1 LTAFGKMLNKKR
13 TPDLRNPL
21 FAAILVFS
29 IILHTAVLTRLKWHI
44 NLPSTSELT
53 FEVQLLQPE
62 KKALP
67 PKQVV
72 KKKQTFHGNK
82 TAQKPL
88 ILEKK
93 QAPLPKTGKPV
104 AKLSPETEKQV
115 PKAKPLPK
123 PSLRITSSVAES
135 KELKDREMED
145 DDKVA
150 EAAFTTPSMVPVK
163 VPDSRAA
170 NQLPLTAAQQPAQSL
185 SFDAEALKRVSPTDS
200 LDAGQ
205 IAERGQQDDITKDI
219 RRKKKTVRYRVV
231 EQTAKGASQD
241 PGSKVGG
248 KSAIEGELK
257 QRKVIFKPEPPV
269 LNLDRDV
276 TVTLK
281 FTVLPN
287 GEVDQIFPYRK
298 AAPELEQ
305 LAMKLLRQ
313 YRFEPLFEN
322 DKIQQGV
329 IHFSIHRSR

>member
-1 LTAFGKMLNKKR
+1 MLNKNR
-13 TPDLRNPL
+13 TPDPRNSL
-21 FAAILVFS
+21 FAAILIFS

-62 KKALP
+62 KKVVP
-67 PKQVV
+67 QKPVV
-72 KKKQTFHGNK
+72 KKKQTSLGNK
-82 TAQKPL
+82 TTKKPL

-93 QAPLPKTGKPV
+93 QAPLPKSGKPV
-104 AKLSPETEKQV
+104 ARLSPETEKQV

-135 KELKDREMED
+135 RELKDREMED

-150 EAAFTTPSMVPVK
+150 EAAFTKPSMVPVK

-170 NQLPLTAAQQPAQSL
+170 DQLPLAAAQQPAPSL
-185 SFDAEALKRVSPTDS
+185 SFDAETLKRVSPADS

-205 IAERGQQDDITKDI
+205 IAERGRRDDISKDI
-219 RRKKKTVRYRVV
+219 RRKKKTVRYRIV
-231 EQTAKGASQD
+231 EQTTKGASQAT
-241 PGSKVGG
+241 GTKVDG
-248 KSAIEGELK
+248 KSAIEGELR

-276 TVTLK
+276 TVILK

-322 DKIQQGV
+322 DKIQHGI